1 MTLSYQQI
9 QKILEDIEIESSLLI
24 SEISHIN
31 KRIRDKINRLR
42 FLNLKKRIYN
52 EFLKE
57 SKVDFTDNFLTD
69 ADVDD
74 ISSVL

>member
-1 MTLSYQQI
+1 MNLSYQQI
-9 QKILEDIEIESSLLI
+9 KKILDDIEIESSLVI

-31 KRIRDKINRLR
+31 KRIRDKRKRLN
-42 FLNLKKRIYN
+42 FLNLKKKIYN

-69 ADVDD
+69 DDVDD
-74 ISSVL
+74 ISSIM